1 VKNVFEKGT
10 ARIPSLDGLRAISIA
25 MVLLSHAAFTIPF
38 LEKHPLLVYTIFN
51 GNRGVSVFFVI
62 SGFLITS
69 LLLKED
75 ERTGRISL
83 KNFYI
88 RRIFRILPPFWVF
101 LVAVVVLWKAGALE
115 TSWKHLGVAFAFLR
129 DYIGGDWW
137 TGHSW
142 SLSVEEQ
149 FYLLWPAALVL
160 LGRRKS
166 LWTALAII
174 VATPAIR
181 VLSHVMITGKLGS
194 IENYMFHVRVDSLM
208 FGCALAMVY
217 KSPKFAAIT
226 QRTLKWQGM
235 LVALGFFLFVSG
247 YLNQRFQ
254 AYYMY
259 TVGYTLESIAIS
271 YLLLY
276 FVTKPETV
284 GGKILNTRILVH
296 IGVISYSL
304 YLWQELFLTNLMRI
318 PNHWSAMLLGK
329 FPLNL
334 AAAFLAAELSWQ
346 MVEKPALRLR
356 RKFERANSSRQAPQQ
371 DTLTL
376 VSADSTE
383 IAS

>member
-1 VKNVFEKGT
+1 VKNFSENGT

-25 MVLLSHAAFTIPF
+25 MVLLSHAAFSTPF

-88 RRIFRILPPFWVF
+88 RRVFRILPPFWVF
-101 LVAVVVLWKAGALE
+101 LVVVVVLWKAGALE
-115 TSWKHLGVAFAFLR
+115 TSWKHLGVAFVFLR

-174 VATPAIR
+174 VAAPAIR

-194 IENYMFHVRVDSLM
+194 IENYMFHMRVDSLM

-217 KSPKFAAIT
+217 KSPKFAGIT

-259 TVGYTLESIAIS
+259 TVGYTLESVSIS
-271 YLLLY
+271 YMLLY
-276 FVTKPETV
+276 FVTKPESL
-284 GGKILNTRILVH
+284 GGRILNTKLLVH
-296 IGVISYSL
+296 VGLISYSL
-304 YLWQELFLTNLMRI
+304 YLWQELFLTNLVKTS
-318 PNHWSAMLLGK
+318 NHWSTMLLGK
-329 FPLNL
+329 FPFSLV
-334 AAAFLAAELSWQ
+334 AAFLAAELSWQ
-346 MVEKPALRLR
+346 LIEKPALKIR
-356 RKFERANSSRQAPQQ
+356 RRFERANASQQ
-371 DTLTL
+371 TLDPKKLTL
-376 VSADSTE
+376 MPAESAE